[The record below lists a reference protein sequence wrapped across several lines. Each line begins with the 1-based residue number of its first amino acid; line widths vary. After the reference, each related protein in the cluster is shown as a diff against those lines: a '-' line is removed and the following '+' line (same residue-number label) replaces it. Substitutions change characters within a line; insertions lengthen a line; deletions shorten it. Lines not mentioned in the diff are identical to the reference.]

1 MNMKKIILSIVL
13 IFITTGIFAQLANPD
28 KIKEGLIVYNVDWEV
43 PEQMQALKANLPKEL
58 KVYFKGDSSCL
69 KTESAMYKSTNILNL
84 NKEYERL
91 LLDIPMLG
99 KKLSVIF
106 SPADRDK
113 IRANMPDLSIRA
125 GSETKTIAGYK
136 ALKHNVTEKKSN
148 QTSEAWFTKDA
159 EITPNSLSRFFD
171 KNLGLPLEFT
181 SYMNGLS
188 LKAVVKEIQRVPV
201 PAGSF
206 TATKDFEEITLDDLM
221 QMQGER

>member
-1 MNMKKIILSIVL
+1 MKKILFSILLLFTVSSL
-13 IFITTGIFAQLANPD
+13 FAQEGNRI
-28 KIKEGLIVYNVDWEV
+28 KINEGIIIYTVDWEV

-58 KVYFKGDSSCL
+58 KVYFKGDSSSL

-84 NKEYERL
+84 NREYERL

-106 SPADRDK
+106 SPADQDK
-113 IRANMPDLSIRA
+113 IQANMPDLIIKA

-136 ALKHNVTEKKSN
+136 ALKHDVTEKKSN
-148 QTSEAWFTKDA
+148 QNSEAWFTKDV

-188 LKAVVKEIQRVPV
+188 LWAVVKEIQQVPV
-201 PAGSF
+201 PADSF
-206 TATKDFEEITLDDLM
+206 TASKDFEEITLDQLM
-221 QMQGER
+221 QLQGGR